1 MEKGLDN
8 KLKPTESELKILKIL
23 WEKGE
28 STVREVHNTIS
39 QHKTSGYTTTLK
51 LMQIMLEKGLVGR
64 NKKTKSHVYFPILK
78 EKETQKYLINKLV
91 NSAFSGST
99 SKLVLQA
106 LGNTKTSAKEIEE
119 IREFLDSLE
128 NTNDY

>member
-1 MEKGLDN
+1 MDN

-28 STVREVHNTIS
+28 STVREVHDTIS

-78 EKETQKYLINKLV
+78 ENETQKYLINKLV

-106 LGNTKTSAKEIEE
+106 LGNSKTSAKEIEE

-128 NTNDY
+128 NKNDY

>member
-1 MEKGLDN
+1 MGN

-28 STVREVHNTIS
+28 STVRDVHDTIS

-78 EKETQKYLINKLV
+78 ENEAQKYLINKLV

-106 LGNTKTSAKEIEE
+106 LGNSKTSAKEIEE

-128 NTNDY
+128 DKK

>member
-1 MEKGLDN
+1 MDN